1 MHTVMFASADL
12 LDAVEVV
19 KQYGPFCGLL
29 VLAVVF
35 FMWRDY
41 KREQRLTKRI
51 ETLENETK
59 TILIALVETTNVVLG
74 RNIAVMER
82 LEKHLTN

>member
-74 RNIAVMER
+74 RNITVMER